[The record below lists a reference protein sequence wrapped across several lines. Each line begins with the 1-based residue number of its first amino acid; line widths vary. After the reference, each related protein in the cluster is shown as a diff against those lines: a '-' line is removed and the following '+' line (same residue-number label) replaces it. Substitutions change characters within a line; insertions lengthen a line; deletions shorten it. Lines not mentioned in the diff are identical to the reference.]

1 MLCVRGFLCYTISV
15 SYTHL
20 DVYKRQEVSP
30 VITKMEM
37 DDKDRSDVIKF
48 LADTD
53 QFFLNIMMA
62 TGKAVMDGARQ
73 ITDGT
78 VVLSLIHM

>member
-1 MLCVRGFLCYTISV
+1 
-15 SYTHL
+15 
-20 DVYKRQEVSP
+20 
-30 VITKMEM
+30 MEM
-37 DDKDRSDVIKF
+37 DDKDRYDVIKF

-78 VVLSLIHM
+78 VVTAMCRNGVEFGIRISGMTSGSLPQ